1 MHGTRGVSLNNNPD
15 SEVIERVW
23 RTDGLIRRDYSSRFR
38 LSSNIHHLS
47 AGYRAA
53 SSGYNVIIADDFD
66 SLRCSFL
73 NRHLDLSATAPSSRP
88 AILQ

>member
-1 MHGTRGVSLNNNPD
+1 MNGRAVPLHALLCYVNTVYTIMHGTRGVSLNNNPD

-53 SSGYNVIIADDFD
+53 SQSGYNVIIADDFD
-66 SLRCSFL
+66 SL
-73 NRHLDLSATAPSSRP
+73 
-88 AILQ
+88 